1 MKKSSSIYEDL
12 CDFLGIKDKDE
23 KKILDTLEKDLKKE
37 KDLFKFL
44 TYFVLHFIINKT
56 FNTPILKYNY
66 DILIILNNLLQN
78 LKTRNII
85 FKDKNNYFHT
95 IQEILLIE
103 PKFRSLIN
111 ICFFEKNRIRK
122 YILVLSQL
130 CHQDCYIVLNLFCC
144 LIKFHVNYL

>member
-1 MKKSSSIYEDL
+1 M
-12 CDFLGIKDKDE
+12 
-23 KKILDTLEKDLKKE
+23 EKDLKKE

-103 PKFRSLIN
+103 PIYVK
-111 ICFFEKNRIRK
+111 KK
-122 YILVLSQL
+122 
-130 CHQDCYIVLNLFCC
+130 
-144 LIKFHVNYL
+144 

>member
-1 MKKSSSIYEDL
+1 M
-12 CDFLGIKDKDE
+12 
-23 KKILDTLEKDLKKE
+23 EKDLKKE

-66 DILIILNNLLQN
+66 DILIILNNLLQY
-78 LKTRNII
+78 LKTGNII
-85 FKDKNNYFHT
+85 IHKEIYIHT
-95 IQEILLIE
+95 IQEILLME

-111 ICFFEKNRIRK
+111 IYFFEKNKIRK